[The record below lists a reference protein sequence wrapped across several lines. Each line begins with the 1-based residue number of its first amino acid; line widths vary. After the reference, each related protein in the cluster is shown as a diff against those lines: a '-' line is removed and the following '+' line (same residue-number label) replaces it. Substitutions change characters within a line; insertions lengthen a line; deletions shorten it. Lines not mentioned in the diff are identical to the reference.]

1 MFTRRD
7 GLPDDDVTALL
18 DDREGGL
25 WVGTR
30 SGALEDFA
38 QLIQRHQAHVFGIL
52 YRYERDYHKL
62 EDLAQETF
70 IKAW

>member
-1 MFTRRD
+1 MN
-7 GLPDDDVTALL
+7 DDDAELL
-18 DDREGGL
+18 DRI
-25 WVGTR
+25 R
-30 SGALEDFA
+30 RGALEEFA

>member
-1 MFTRRD
+1 MN
-7 GLPDDDVTALL
+7 DDDAELL
-18 DDREGGL
+18 DRIRG
-25 WVGTR
+25 
-30 SGALEDFA
+30 GALEEFA